1 MSLGRSSRPAPGDA
15 SSSRTALVTGATSG
29 LGREVA
35 ERLGREGFRIL
46 VHGRSRPR
54 GEDVVRAIEEAGG
67 DAAFHRADF
76 AALDEVRS
84 LANEVRAAHDG
95 LHVLVNN
102 AGVYP
107 GGRTVT
113 EDGYELGFQ
122 VNHLAHFLLTLELLP
137 LLRGAAPARVVNVS
151 SGAQE
156 PLDFDDPMLEE
167 DYSGS
172 RSYARSKLAQ
182 VLFTFELARRTE
194 DDLVVNALHPATYM
208 DTRMVRELEVEPRS
222 TVSEGAEAVMRL
234 VLDEDVGTG
243 GYFDGSR
250 PARAHDQAY
259 DPEARERLWE
269 VSEELVRR

>member
-1 MSLGRSSRPAPGDA
+1 
-15 SSSRTALVTGATSG
+15 
-29 LGREVA
+29 
-35 ERLGREGFRIL
+35 
-46 VHGRSRPR
+46 
-54 GEDVVRAIEEAGG
+54 
-67 DAAFHRADF
+67 
-76 AALDEVRS
+76 
-84 LANEVRAAHDG
+84 
-95 LHVLVNN
+95 
-102 AGVYP
+102 
-107 GGRTVT
+107 
-113 EDGYELGFQ
+113 
-122 VNHLAHFLLTLELLP
+122 
-137 LLRGAAPARVVNVS
+137 VVNVS